1 MANSRR
7 IGLKKIIFKGTLF
20 IYSVFSFVAVLPG
33 LALAAADPC
42 KKSFL
47 GFPSWAEYLTFH
59 TDPAGN
65 QCIISTNTAYG
76 NPAILI
82 ALAILDIL
90 IRLSGLVAVFFVAYG
105 GINLTNSQDSPD
117 QVAGAR
123 KTILNAVIGLAIALL
138 ASQIIKFI
146 AAQLVSKG

>member
-7 IGLKKIIFKGTLF
+7 IGVKKIIFKGTLF

-33 LALAAADPC
+33 LALADPC

-47 GFPSWAEYLTFH
+47 GFPSWAEYLTFY

-105 GINLTNSQDSPD
+105 GIKLTTSQDSPD

>member
-1 MANSRR
+1 M
-7 IGLKKIIFKGTLF
+7 KKIIFKGTLF

-42 KKSFL
+42 KNSFL

-59 TDPAGN
+59 TDQVGN

-105 GINLTNSQDSPD
+105 GIKLTTSQDSPD

>member
-1 MANSRR
+1 M
-7 IGLKKIIFKGTLF
+7 
-20 IYSVFSFVAVLPG
+20 
-33 LALAAADPC
+33 ALAAADPC

-105 GINLTNSQDSPD
+105 GIKLTTSQDSPD